1 MGQGT
6 KLRNITYNLDQQMDG
21 LYLLKLEDVINNS
34 PEFIEMAAKYSIY
47 KVEACLVSLYPNDA
61 LNNQPTY
68 HLLDWATAMQEQDA
82 ILLAD
87 NAKIMFNDAKNVQFY
102 TYLPPNCRLINF
114 HNQFVNPTEFNY
126 INMKMP
132 GVLYF
137 RQNGNQTLKGRIDIR
152 VVFKMPVPS
161 AVQQVAKLTKV
172 ENKKIDAIFDM
183 ALLNNP
189 MCDAQFRK
197 QIQEKNEEIE
207 RMKEAI
213 VDVMPTL
220 KIEDNMVEQKPISID
235 PNGFDRNEPE
245 KQKIDLKIK
254 QIKKDRKEQ
263 AELDNLNKKQHE
275 LDVELQP
282 TATEQTFRTLIDQIS
297 ELTQIVKTMQKSKAR
312 EVKQE
317 EVSFEYEDPEL
328 EEEHG

>member
-1 MGQGT
+1 
-6 KLRNITYNLDQQMDG
+6 MDG

-47 KVEACLVSLYPNDA
+47 QVEACLVSLYPNDV

-87 NAKIMFNDAKNVQFY
+87 NAKIMFNDAKSVQFY

-114 HNQFVNPTEFNY
+114 HGQFINPTEFNY

-172 ENKKIDAIFDM
+172 ENAKIDRIFDM
-183 ALLNNP
+183 ALLSDP
-189 MCDAQFRK
+189 QTDLEFKK
-197 QIQEKNEEIE
+197 QIMQKNEEIE
-207 RMKEAI
+207 KMKEAI
-213 VDVMPTL
+213 VDVMPTINL
-220 KIEDNMVEQKPISID
+220 VDNKVEQEPKIID
-235 PNGFDRNEPE
+235 PNKFERNEPE
-245 KQKIDLKIK
+245 KQKIDLRIK
-254 QIKKDRKEQ
+254 QIKRDRREE
-263 AELDNLNKKQHE
+263 AELQNLNKKQQA
-275 LDVELQP
+275 LDVELEP
-282 TATEQTFRTLIDQIS
+282 TAAEQTFRVLIDRIS
-297 ELTQIVKTMQKSKAR
+297 ELTHIVKAMNMPKA
-312 EVKQE
+312 KE
-317 EVSFEYEDPEL
+317 EEKDVSFEYEDPQL